1 MKEKQSNLCV
11 LQSEYID
18 SQYYTVNF
26 DSKKTTLINLFSY
39 YLRPRNALGTL
50 SLIF

>member
-18 SQYYTVNF
+18 SQYYTF
-26 DSKKTTLINLFSY
+26 YSKKTTLINLFSY